1 MYPNLFLGALSK
13 SIATIITYPL
23 QVAQTR
29 QRRMQEGK
37 LSTATILLNLLKK
50 NGIPGLYQ
58 GLETK
63 MVQTVLATAL
73 MFMCY
78 EKITQFVFLL
88 LLGSSRMKA
97 KK

>member
-1 MYPNLFLGALSK
+1 
-13 SIATIITYPL
+13 
-23 QVAQTR
+23 
-29 QRRMQEGK
+29 MQEGK
-37 LSTATILLNLLKK
+37 LGTITILLKLLKK
-50 NGIPGLYQ
+50 NGVPGLYQ

-63 MVQTVLATAL
+63 MLQTVLATAL

-88 LLGSSRMKA
+88 LLGSSRMKT